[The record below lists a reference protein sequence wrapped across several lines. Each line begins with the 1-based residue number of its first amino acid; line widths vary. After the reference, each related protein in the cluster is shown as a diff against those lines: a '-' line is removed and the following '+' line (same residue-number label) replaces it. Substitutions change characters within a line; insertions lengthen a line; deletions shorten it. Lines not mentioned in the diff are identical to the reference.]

1 MAYKTKYKPINESKY
16 VGDPTNIICRSLW
29 ERKVCKYLD
38 TNENIVKWGSEEI
51 IIPYISPLD
60 NKKHRYFPDFIVKVR
75 ENNGDHR
82 TKVIEEKPYKQTIPP
97 EKGKKRKK
105 TYLSECTT
113 YIVNEA
119 KWEAAKEFCKKR
131 NWSFVILTEKELF

>member
-1 MAYKTKYKPINESKY
+1 MTYKGRYF
-16 VGDPTNIICRSLW
+16 PTNPKKYRGNPNQIIYRSLW
-29 ERKVCKYLD
+29 ERKLMVYCDK
-38 TNENIVKWGSEEI
+38 NERILEWGSEEI
-51 IIPYISPLD
+51 VIPYISPLD

-75 ENNGDHR
+75 ENNGNHR
-82 TKVIEEKPYKQTIPP
+82 TKVIEVKPYKQTIPP

-119 KWEAAKEFCKKR
+119 KWEAAKEFCRKR
-131 NWSFVILTEKELF
+131 DWSFVILTEKELF

>member
-1 MAYKTKYKPINESKY
+1 MSK
-16 VGDPTNIICRSLW
+16 IIKLDEAKKSEEDFSDRLAGQI
-29 ERKVCKYLD
+29 RKETGY
-38 TNENIVKWGSEEI
+38 SEKQREI
-51 IIPYISPLD
+51 IIPYLSPWD
-60 NKKHRYFPDFIVKVR
+60 GKIHRYFPDFIVKVR
-75 ENNGDHR
+75 ENNGNHR
-82 TKVIEEKPYKQTIPP
+82 TKVIEVKPYKQTIPP